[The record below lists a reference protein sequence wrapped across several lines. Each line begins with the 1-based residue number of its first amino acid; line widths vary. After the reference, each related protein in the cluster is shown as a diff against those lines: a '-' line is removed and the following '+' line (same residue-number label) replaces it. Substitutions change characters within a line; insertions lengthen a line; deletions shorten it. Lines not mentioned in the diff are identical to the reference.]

1 MIWYVGHPFS
11 KARLQSSAAAMGEA
25 ARKSTIWVP
34 QGPQKIP
41 GAAEGPLKDLI
52 FAAKDLYN
60 VSLTL

>member
-1 MIWYVGHPFS
+1 
-11 KARLQSSAAAMGEA
+11 MGEA

-52 FAAKDLYN
+52 FAAKDLYD